1 LQDGTFNLILC
12 RRFEKENEG
21 FMPNFPKKSF
31 YPLSLGGLT
40 TKATQ
45 FCKMHNITTTT
56 KIKHYFGTLHIP
68 IKVVNI
74 CFGKSAPL
82 HSRNNCQLSTTFE
95 GCHYF

>member
-40 TKATQ
+40 TKVTQ
-45 FCKMHNITTTT
+45 FCKMHNI
-56 KIKHYFGTLHIP
+56 
-68 IKVVNI
+68 
-74 CFGKSAPL
+74 CFVHCAQRI
-82 HSRNNCQLSTTFE
+82 SRNPHLAFVSGKQRSAMNETTVK
-95 GCHYF
+95 